1 MALSQNMRKALQ
13 QYIDF
18 DFLDELSPPRQK
30 KDGNFYSI
38 YTAEL
43 QSEYTT
49 LAPDRSSIILKEIS
63 SKQAAIYEKLSTVW
77 NPYTETIFGVVSVD
91 NQFISIN
98 EFIRKPT
105 SLNYSSRSLAEKRS
119 LSMEDYINNYGCLS
133 ETEAII
139 FLIQLCI
146 GLESIA
152 SLSLVHGDVA
162 PQNIL
167 LTDRL
172 SALTDPYKHI
182 KGLHQQAACK
192 LIDFDITNQFKAENH
207 MVTVIAGTNPYAAP
221 EILDFKN
228 PTDRVDIYSL
238 GCVLSFMIT
247 GKSPKQISAEE
258 FRNKCSKRIRNIIFK
273 CTADYSKRYKTLSS
287 LKHDLEKLL
296 IAIAPPPCFPLS
308 HIPGLRSSSPL
319 KAAAVSIF
327 YGFLLLILA
336 FILCPKPKPKL
347 ILPTV
352 LLGIILGTDVLHIGK
367 YIPLYQR
374 LCQKYSWLRYTV
386 KFFAS
391 IVLPLLLLN
400 LLS

>member
-1 MALSQNMRKALQ
+1 MALSQTMQKALQ
-13 QYIDF
+13 PYIDL
-18 DFLDELSPPRQK
+18 DFLDELSAPRQK

-43 QSEYTT
+43 QPEYAT
-49 LAPDRSSIILKEIS
+49 LVPDRGSIILKEIS
-63 SKQAAIYEKLSTVW
+63 PEQSVIYEKLSTVW
-77 NPYTETIFGVVSVD
+77 NPYTETIFGVVSTD
-91 NQFISIN
+91 DQFISIN

-105 SLNYSSRSLAEKRS
+105 SLNYPSRTLAEKRS
-119 LSMEDYINNYGCLS
+119 LSLEDYINNYGCLS

-139 FLIQLCI
+139 FLIQLCT

-167 LTDRL
+167 LTDRM
-172 SALTDPYKHI
+172 SALTDPYRHI
-182 KGLHQQAACK
+182 NGLHRQVACK
-192 LIDFDITNQFKAENH
+192 LIDFDITSRFKDENH

-238 GCVLSFMIT
+238 GCVLSFMIA

-258 FRNKCSKRIRNIIFK
+258 FRSKCSKKIRNIIFK

-296 IAIAPPPCFPLS
+296 ATTAPPTSFPLN
-308 HIPGLRSSSPL
+308 HIPGLGSAVPL
-319 KAAAVSIF
+319 KAAAISAL
-327 YGFLLLILA
+327 YSFLLLILA
-336 FILCPKPKPKL
+336 FILCPKPKKQL
-347 ILPTV
+347 IAPAILS
-352 LLGIILGTDVLHIGK
+352 GIILGTDIFHIGK
-367 YIPLYQR
+367 HIPLYQN
-374 LCQKYSWLRYTV
+374 LCEKFSWLRYAV
-386 KFFAS
+386 KFFAG
-391 IVLPLLLLN
+391 IIMPLILLN
-400 LLS
+400 FLS

>member
-162 PQNIL
+162 P
-167 LTDRL
+167 
-172 SALTDPYKHI
+172 
-182 KGLHQQAACK
+182 
-192 LIDFDITNQFKAENH
+192 
-207 MVTVIAGTNPYAAP
+207 
-221 EILDFKN
+221 
-228 PTDRVDIYSL
+228 
-238 GCVLSFMIT
+238 
-247 GKSPKQISAEE
+247 
-258 FRNKCSKRIRNIIFK
+258 
-273 CTADYSKRYKTLSS
+273 
-287 LKHDLEKLL
+287 
-296 IAIAPPPCFPLS
+296 
-308 HIPGLRSSSPL
+308 
-319 KAAAVSIF
+319 
-327 YGFLLLILA
+327 
-336 FILCPKPKPKL
+336 
-347 ILPTV
+347 
-352 LLGIILGTDVLHIGK
+352 
-367 YIPLYQR
+367 
-374 LCQKYSWLRYTV
+374 
-386 KFFAS
+386 
-391 IVLPLLLLN
+391 
-400 LLS
+400 

>member
-1 MALSQNMRKALQ
+1 MALSQTMQKALQ
-13 QYIDF
+13 PYIDL
-18 DFLDELSPPRQK
+18 DFLDELSAPRQK

-43 QSEYTT
+43 QPEYAT
-49 LAPDRSSIILKEIS
+49 LVPDRGSIILKEIS
-63 SKQAAIYEKLSTVW
+63 PEQSVIYEKLSTVW
-77 NPYTETIFGVVSVD
+77 NPYTETIFGVVSTD
-91 NQFISIN
+91 DQFISIN

-105 SLNYSSRSLAEKRS
+105 SLNYPSRTLAEKRS
-119 LSMEDYINNYGCLS
+119 LSLEDYINNYGCLS

-139 FLIQLCI
+139 FLIQLCT

-167 LTDRL
+167 LTDRM
-172 SALTDPYKHI
+172 SALTDPYRHI
-182 KGLHQQAACK
+182 NGLHRQVACK
-192 LIDFDITNQFKAENH
+192 LIDFDITSRFKDENH

-238 GCVLSFMIT
+238 GCVLSFMIA

-258 FRNKCSKRIRNIIFK
+258 FRSKCSKKIRNIIFK

-296 IAIAPPPCFPLS
+296 AATAPPTSFPLN
-308 HIPGLRSSSPL
+308 HIPGLGSAVPL
-319 KAAAVSIF
+319 KAAAISAL
-327 YGFLLLILA
+327 YSFLLLILA
-336 FILCPKPKPKL
+336 FILCPKPKKQL
-347 ILPTV
+347 IAPAILS
-352 LLGIILGTDVLHIGK
+352 GIILGTDIFHIGK
-367 YIPLYQR
+367 HIPLYQN
-374 LCQKYSWLRYTV
+374 LCEKFSWLRYAV
-386 KFFAS
+386 KFFAG
-391 IVLPLLLLN
+391 IIMPLILLN
-400 LLS
+400 FLS